1 MFQRISNRFTL
12 KTYSNVFNN
21 NLRSLIQARSSVN
34 ETRAFIP
41 EQIPEESLE
50 SPITPPQYCEYPG
63 L

>member
-1 MFQRISNRFTL
+1 MKRKFTL
-12 KTYSNVFNN
+12 KTYFNVFKN
-21 NLRSLIQARSSVN
+21 NLRCLIQARSSVN